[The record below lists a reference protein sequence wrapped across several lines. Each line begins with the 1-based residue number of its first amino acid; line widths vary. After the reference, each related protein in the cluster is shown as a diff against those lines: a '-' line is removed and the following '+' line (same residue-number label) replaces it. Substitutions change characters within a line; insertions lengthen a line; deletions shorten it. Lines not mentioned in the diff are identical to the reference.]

1 MANTKN
7 YILRRIVSTV
17 LTFLVIATIIFFLFR
32 MVGDPASLFM
42 SPGMNNEQLERIR
55 SSFGLN
61 DPLYVQYYRYM
72 VNIIT
77 LDFGVSFYYRSGTG
91 PIVVER
97 MINSLFLT
105 LPAILIAYIGGSAGG
120 VLMAWKRGEPL
131 ERAGLLG
138 AIIFR
143 STPRFWLGILLLFV
157 FAGIFGW
164 FPSFGMLS
172 HNVEY
177 KGHLQLLLTPD
188 FYHHIIL
195 PILSMTFYLMGLPL
209 LLMRT
214 SMLEVINEDF
224 VDVCRAKGL
233 TEREVMYK
241 HVARNALLPVVTA
254 FAVGIAFS
262 FGGNVLVETVFSY
275 PGVGRLMVDS
285 VFRSDYPV
293 AQLSFL
299 MMAALVLFM
308 NFVADMAY
316 FFLDPRVKAE

>member
-61 DPLYVQYYRYM
+61 DPLHVQYYRYM

-157 FAGIFGW
+157 FAGILGW

-177 KGHLQLLLTPD
+177 NGHLQLLLTPD

>member
-1 MANTKN
+1 MDIKK
-7 YILRRIVSTV
+7 YVLRRIVSTV
-17 LTFLVIATIIFFLFR
+17 VTFFVIATIVFFLFR

-42 SPGMNNEQLERIR
+42 SPGMDGEQLERIR
-55 SSFGLN
+55 ASFGL
-61 DPLYVQYYRYM
+61 DEPLYIQYYRYM
-72 VNIIT
+72 INLIT
-77 LDFGVSFYYRSGTG
+77 LDFGVSFYYSSSTG
-91 PIVVER
+91 PIVIER
-97 MINSLFLT
+97 MINSLYLT
-105 LPAILIAYIGGSAGG
+105 LPAILIAYIGGSLGG

-131 ERAGLLG
+131 ERMGLIG
-138 AIIFR
+138 AVIFR

-157 FAGIFGW
+157 FAGILGW
-164 FPSFGMLS
+164 FPSYGMLP
-172 HNVEY
+172 HDVEFR
-177 KGHLQLLLTPD
+177 GHLYLLVEPS
-188 FYHHIIL
+188 FYHRIIL

-233 TEREVMYK
+233 TESEVMYK

-293 AQLSFL
+293 AQMAFL
-299 MMAALVLFM
+299 AMAAMVLSM
-308 NFVADMAY
+308 NFVADILY
-316 FFLDPRVKAE
+316 FYLDPRVKAE

>member
-1 MANTKN
+1 MANLKK
-7 YILRRIVSTV
+7 YVLVRIASTV
-17 LTFLVIATIIFFLFR
+17 LTFLVIATVIFFLFR
-32 MVGDPASLFM
+32 LVGDPASLFM
-42 SPGMNNEQLERIR
+42 SPGMDNEQIEKIR

-61 DPLYVQYYRYM
+61 DPVHVQYYRYM
-72 VNIIT
+72 INLIT
-77 LDFGVSFYYRSGTG
+77 LDFGVSFYYRSDTG
-91 PIVVER
+91 PIVLER

-105 LPAILIAYIGGSAGG
+105 MPAILIAYIGGSLGG
-120 VLMAWKRGEPL
+120 VLLAWKRGEPI
-131 ERAGLLG
+131 ERAGLIG

-157 FAGIFGW
+157 FAGVLSW
-164 FPSFGMLS
+164 FPSFGMVS
-172 HNVEY
+172 NEVAFD
-177 KGHLQLLLTPD
+177 GHLDLLLLPD
-188 FYHHIIL
+188 FYHHIVL

-224 VDVCRAKGL
+224 VNICRAKGL
-233 TEREVMYK
+233 TETEVMYK

-293 AQLSFL
+293 AQFSFL
-299 MMAALVLFM
+299 MMAAVVLIM
-308 NFVADMAY
+308 NFVADLTY
-316 FFLDPRVKAE
+316 FYLDPRVSSE